1 MILKRIKVEIPSNGF
16 TNCYIVQDEVTLDPM
31 IIDPGAEV
39 NKIID
44 MLDAINANVKYI
56 YLTHCHG
63 DHIGGVNE
71 LKEQYDVKVLIH
83 RDDYDGLCDDSINLS
98 SYIGIGQIKI
108 KNALRVDDGDSLHV
122 GNILFKVIHTPG
134 HTKGGSCLYCE
145 EENLIFSGD
154 TMFRG
159 TWGRTDLPTG
169 SLNDI
174 IDSIT
179 NKILNLPDKTII
191 YPGHGKS
198 TMIME
203 ERPIY
208 EELKPR
214 RDF

>member
-1 MILKRIKVEIPSNGF
+1 M
-16 TNCYIVQDEVTLDPM
+16 
-31 IIDPGAEV
+31 
-39 NKIID
+39 
-44 MLDAINANVKYI
+44 
-56 YLTHCHG
+56 
-63 DHIGGVNE
+63 
-71 LKEQYDVKVLIH
+71 
-83 RDDYDGLCDDSINLS
+83 CDDSINLS